1 MSILDDYKLE
11 GKVAIV
17 TGAGR
22 GIGQAVA
29 VAYAEGGAKV
39 VISDLDEEPANET
52 LELVKKA
59 GSDGLVVTGNVAKK
73 DDVSNLVKS
82 AVDKVGGLDI
92 MANIAGITR
101 DGMLHKM
108 PEESWDFIINVNL
121 KGTFFCCQA
130 GIAAMR
136 EIAKKEGDKKKA
148 RKIIN
153 TSSVAG
159 LYGNKGQTNYSA
171 AKAGIVGMTK
181 SVAKEG
187 QMFNIQANAIAP
199 GFVET
204 RLTAAKEEGSNIGI
218 PQSDRQQTMMYMQVM
233 GIRTAQPID
242 LARVYYFLA
251 TDGSNYVTGQC
262 LNVSGGLYT

>member
-1 MSILDDYKLE
+1 MSILDDFKVE

-39 VISDLDEEPANET
+39 VVNDLDADPGNET

-59 GSDGLVVTGNVAKK
+59 GSDGIVVTGNVMKK
-73 DDVSNLVKS
+73 DDVQNLVKS
-82 AVDKVGGLDI
+82 ALDKYGTLDI

-108 PEESWDFIINVNL
+108 PEETWDFIIDVNL

-130 GIAAMR
+130 AMAAMR
-136 EIAKKEGDKKKA
+136 DLAKADGKVKKA
-148 RKIIN
+148 RKIVN

-159 LYGNKGQTNYSA
+159 LFGNKGQANYSA
-171 AKAGIVGMTK
+171 AKAGIVGLTK
-181 SVAKEG
+181 TVGIEG
-187 QMFNIQANAIAP
+187 LMSNVQCNCVAP
-199 GFVET
+199 GWIDT
-204 RLTAAKEEGSNIGI
+204 RLTREKKEGADIGI
-218 PQSDRQQTMMYMQVM
+218 PGQDRQQTLMFMNFM
-233 GIRTAQPID
+233 GIRMGEPID
-242 LARVYYFLA
+242 IARVVYFLS
-251 TDGSNYVTGQC
+251 TSGSDYLTGMTI
-262 LNVSGGLYT
+262 NVSGGLKT